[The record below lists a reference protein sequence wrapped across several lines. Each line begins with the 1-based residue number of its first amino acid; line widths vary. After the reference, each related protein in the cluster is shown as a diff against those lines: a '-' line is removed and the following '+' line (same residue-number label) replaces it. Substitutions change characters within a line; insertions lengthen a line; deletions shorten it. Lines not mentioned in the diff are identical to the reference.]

1 MLTHANMVE
10 TGQTLIKAE
19 DVRLDD
25 NWLAYLP
32 MAWVGDS
39 LYTLVIN
46 LDGRLRG
53 QLPGEPGDGP
63 ARPAR
68 ARARRAV
75 LAPPRIWENMLTGV
89 QVRAA
94 DAAAPQALGVRA
106 LRAPPPSGRRS
117 SASEGKPVPLG
128 PAPA

>member
-10 TGQTLIKAE
+10 TGDTLIKSE

-39 LYTLVIN
+39 LYTLVMN
-46 LDGRLRG
+46 LMVGFTVNCPESPETVQRDLRE
-53 QLPGEPGDGP
+53 LGP
-63 ARPAR
+63 T
-68 ARARRAV
+68 AV

-94 DAAAPQALGVRA
+94 DVAA
-106 LRAPPPSGRRS
+106 RS
-117 SASEGKPVPLG
+117 SAGCSSASCAAAERGGDSPRRGQGGAARP
-128 PAPA
+128 PPR